1 MANELMKKV
10 GELLEMAGLD
20 QEVVKSV
27 TEKLADE
34 EIELNVDE
42 AKGEKC
48 DPKMEPEDDQHEE
61 EAPVDKDINKGGID
75 VTEAEEDG
83 GTEDDEVAVPA
94 EDEEGEQEVKE
105 SEELVEALHAL
116 LGLVQE
122 AYEHTSKMSADF
134 EALKEEYA
142 KLVAEKIID
151 EALAEEVAES
161 EKEEK
166 EDEAEK
172 EDAEE
177 KEDADKASAD
187 DEKAKEDE
195 EKGDKKDAEKE
206 VEKGNKEMG
215 EVKNLM
221 HDEKKDYDKAHCDE
235 SLEETANKI
244 AESVEEISE
253 GEVEEPVKKV
263 QIAKAYSVF
272 SSISESAEE
281 KSDRKAFTLF
291 PNL

>member
-151 EALAEEVAES
+151 EAKAEEEA
-161 EKEEK
+161 EEK
-166 EDEAEK
+166 KGAEEDKAEEENAEEARNKAEEEKHEEEGDKDEAEGKKEEAEK
-172 EDAEE
+172 EDKEADVDAKRVKDDEHKE
-177 KEDADKASAD
+177 KEA
-187 DEKAKEDE
+187 
-195 EKGDKKDAEKE
+195 
-206 VEKGNKEMG
+206 
-215 EVKNLM
+215 
-221 HDEKKDYDKAHCDE
+221 YDKAHCDE

-253 GEVEEPVKKV
+253 GEAEEPVKRV

-281 KSDRKAFTLF
+281 KSDRKAFTVF